1 MAQLDPTTV
10 LSRTQAYVKDNFLY
24 TRPDV
29 QLDEN
34 EPLLEKGIIDSMG
47 ALELLEFL
55 QSEFRISV
63 SDEEITADNFGSL
76 ARITQFVMA
85 KQVQAVAA

>member
-1 MAQLDPTTV
+1 MAQLDSNIV
-10 LSRTQAYVKDNFLY
+10 FDRTRTYVKDNFLY
-24 TRPDV
+24 TRPDIR
-29 QLDEN
+29 LDEH

-55 QSEFRISV
+55 QSEFGITI

-76 ARITQFVMA
+76 ARITQLVVA
-85 KQVQAVAA
+85 KQQAAVS

>member
-1 MAQLDPTTV
+1 MAQLNSNIVFD
-10 LSRTQAYVKDNFLY
+10 RTRTYVKENFLY

-29 QLDEN
+29 HLDEH

-55 QSEFRISV
+55 QSEFGISI

-76 ARITQFVMA
+76 GRITKLVIA
-85 KQVQAVAA
+85 KQQVTTQ

>member
-1 MAQLDPTTV
+1 MAQLNSNIVFD
-10 LSRTQAYVKDNFLY
+10 RTRTYVKENFLY

-29 QLDEN
+29 HLDEN

-55 QSEFRISV
+55 QSEFGISI
-63 SDEEITADNFGSL
+63 SDEEITTHNFGSL
-76 ARITQFVMA
+76 GRITKLVIA
-85 KQVQAVAA
+85 KQQAMT

>member
-10 LSRTQAYVKDNFLY
+10 FSRTQAYVKDNFLY

-29 QLDEN
+29 HLDEN

-55 QSEFRISV
+55 QSEFGISV

-76 ARITQFVMA
+76 GRITQFVMT

>member
-1 MAQLDPTTV
+1 MAQLDSNIV
-10 LSRTQAYVKDNFLY
+10 FDRTRTYVKENFLY

-29 QLDEN
+29 QLDEH

-55 QSEFRISV
+55 QSEFGISI

-76 ARITQFVMA
+76 GRITQLVIA
-85 KQVQAVAA
+85 KQQATVS